1 MKKMK
6 YVLMFLLAA
15 VLVFTACGS
24 DDDVFQIGIIQV
36 MEHPALE
43 AAQAGFLAAFEHYG
57 IEAEFDI
64 QNALGDRTVLSSIA
78 DRFVS
83 NNVDLVLAVATPS
96 VQTMFGAT
104 DTIPIVGSAITSYE
118 AAGVVNSNAAP
129 GTNVTGASDMN
140 PIEAQIEMIF
150 EFVPHLQTLGIS
162 YTSSE
167 TNAVYQAEL
176 AAAHARSLGLEVV
189 TSSIT
194 AIAEVQQSI
203 LSLASRVDAIWLPT
217 DNTHADAM
225 PIVGQVAI
233 DSGVPVFPGENQ
245 MVMGG
250 GVATLSIDYFEL
262 GFQSGRMAREILI
275 NGANPAT
282 MPIVFGKDL
291 SLEYIVNGFMAQEM
305 GLAIPARFADYV
317 WFPEE

>member
-6 YVLMFLLAA
+6 YVLMMLPLLILAA
-15 VLVFTACGS
+15 CGG
-24 DDDVFQIGIIQV
+24 DDDTFQIGIIQV

-43 AAQAGFLAAFEHYG
+43 AAQAGFIAAFEYYG

-64 QNALGDRTVLSSIA
+64 QNALGDRTILPTIA
-78 DRFVS
+78 DRFVN

-104 DTIPIVGSAITSYE
+104 DSIPIVGSAITSYE

-140 PIEAQIEMIF
+140 PIELQIEMLF
-150 EFVPHLQTLGIS
+150 EFVPHLQTLGIA

-176 AAAHARSLGLEVV
+176 ATAHARSLGLTVV

-194 AIAEVQQSI
+194 AIAEVQQNI

-233 DSGVPVFPGENQ
+233 ETGVPVFPGENQ

-250 GVATLSIDYFEL
+250 GIATLSIDYFEL

-275 NGANPAT
+275 NGANPAE

-291 SLEYIVNGFMAQEM
+291 SLEYIVNGFMVQEM
-305 GLAIPARFADYV
+305 GMVIPARFADYV
-317 WFPEE
+317 WFPED